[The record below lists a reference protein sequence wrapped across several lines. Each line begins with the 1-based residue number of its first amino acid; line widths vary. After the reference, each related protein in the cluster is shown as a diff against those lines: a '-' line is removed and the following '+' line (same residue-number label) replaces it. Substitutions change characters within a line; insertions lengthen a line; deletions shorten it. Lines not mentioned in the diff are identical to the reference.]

1 MELATIRAVAFDLD
15 GLIFDTEALFFRVA
29 SEMLRARGKEF
40 TPAINAVM
48 LGRRA
53 AEAYPAL
60 KAMAGLDESP
70 EELQAEARARFDA
83 EIDTAVHPM
92 PGLFALLAHLEARG
106 LPRAVATSSRRPYA
120 ERLLRSHGLWDHFA
134 FLLAGED
141 VTHGKP
147 DPEIYLTAAARF
159 GVEPAMLLVLED
171 SPPGLAAARAAGAF
185 AVGIPHEQ
193 SPASDLG
200 DADLI
205 ATRLDDPALFARL
218 DLGHA
223 SRS

>member
-1 MELATIRAVAFDLD
+1 MKDATIRAVAFDLD

-40 TPAINAVM
+40 TPAINAAM

-53 AEAYPAL
+53 AEAYPAFKEL
-60 KAMAGLDESP
+60 AGLVESP
-70 EELQAEARARFDA
+70 EELQTEARARFDA

-92 PGLFALLAHLEARG
+92 PGLFALLAHLEHRG
-106 LPRAVATSSRRPYA
+106 LPRAVTTSSRRPYA

-134 FLLAGED
+134 FLLGGED
-141 VTHGKP
+141 VTYGKP

-159 GVEPAMLLVLED
+159 GVEPNSLLVLED

-193 SPASDLG
+193 SPASELG

-205 ATRLDDPALFARL
+205 ASRLDDPVLLARL